1 MSTASIKSSF
11 ENPKTLI
18 VIWQPMSLIPVS
30 GRIEHNSVRI
40 IKIISGGQTGVD
52 RAALDVAIE
61 LGFEYGGFCPKGRL
75 AEDGVILNKYNLTE
89 LSNSQYLMR
98 TIANVQASDGTLIIH
113 QGTVSGG
120 TLKTKDY
127 CQMINK
133 SFFTVNLLEDLEKIP
148 LNFDTWIKENH
159 IIIMNIAGPRESAAP
174 IYNRTYTL
182 LMDLLSHYKR

>member
-1 MSTASIKSSF
+1 MSFT
-11 ENPKTLI
+11 
-18 VIWQPMSLIPVS
+18 PVP

-89 LSNSQYLMR
+89 LSSSQYLMR
-98 TIANVQASDGTLIIH
+98 TFENVQASDGTLIIH
-113 QGTVSGG
+113 QETVSGG

-133 SFFTVNLLEDLEKIP
+133 SFFEVNLLEDLEKIP
-148 LNFDTWIKENH
+148 LNFNTWIKENH

-182 LMDLLSHYKR
+182 LMDLLLHLRDKK

>member
-1 MSTASIKSSF
+1 
-11 ENPKTLI
+11 
-18 VIWQPMSLIPVS
+18 MSLAPVS
-30 GRIEHNSVRI
+30 RQIEHNSARI

-61 LGFEYGGFCPKGRL
+61 LGFKYGGFCPKGRL

-89 LSNSQYLMR
+89 LSNSQYLMW
-98 TIANVQASDGTLIIH
+98 TFENVQASDGTLIIH

-133 SFFTVNLLEDLEKIP
+133 PFVEVNLLDDLKKIP
-148 LNFDTWIKENH
+148 LNFDTWIKVNH
-159 IIIMNIAGPRESAAP
+159 IIIINIAGPRESAAP
-174 IYNRTYTL
+174 IYNRTYAL